1 MKLKRVYGLFQLS
14 LAYPFSLLIRFS
26 GVRQKARDV
35 LTVVEAMDGHKVVH
49 LHVHRTSHATRHK
62 SHVTLHTFFAQAEGA
77 LPEVGVQFADY
88 DERQVNIPA
97 KFPALHES
105 GRSLCFFG
113 SGAMTDL
120 ILALRHDEIALQL
133 RGFFGALYRAVLAAG
148 E

>member
-1 MKLKRVYGLFQLS
+1 MITS
-14 LAYPFSLLIRFS
+14 TP
-26 GVRQKARDV
+26 
-35 LTVVEAMDGHKVVH
+35 
-49 LHVHRTSHATRHK
+49 HVTNHK

-97 KFPALHES
+97 KFPALHKS
-105 GRSLCFFG
+105 GRSLCFFC

-120 ILALRHDEIALQL
+120 ILTLRHDVIALQL